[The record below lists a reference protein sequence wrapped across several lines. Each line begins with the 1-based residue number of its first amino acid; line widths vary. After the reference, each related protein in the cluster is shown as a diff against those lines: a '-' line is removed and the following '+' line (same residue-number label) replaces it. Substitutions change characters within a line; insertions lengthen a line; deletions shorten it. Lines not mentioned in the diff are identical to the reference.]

1 MFHSWGDVPLSYFLL
16 TEHLTSSKE
25 VEDDEGDLG
34 VAEHGELVRLLEKSV
49 VTLAEGDL
57 PSAVVL

>member
-1 MFHSWGDVPLSYFLL
+1 
-16 TEHLTSSKE
+16 